1 MLVNKILIKFH
12 RWRLKHLSEQR
23 FVLLLAVAIGVLA
36 GTVALGLKVA
46 VFYLRDITMVRI
58 IGDDKLKL
66 ALLLIYPTVGIGL
79 TLFFKHF
86 VIKDTVKHNI
96 PTILWAISKKNSI
109 MRPHKVFSSM
119 LGGALTAGFGGSVGL
134 ESPIISSGAAIG
146 SNLGRIFHFNYKT
159 ITVLLACGSSGAIA
173 AIFNTP
179 IAGVVFALEVLLLD
193 LNRFSLIP
201 LLIAS
206 VSGTIVTTVF
216 YPDSILFDF
225 QIKESFHVQL
235 IPFYLVFAIICG
247 FVAAY
252 FTRTYLHIERRLEKV
267 ENPYKRFFA
276 GSIGFGVLLLIF
288 PPLWGEGFSTIKSLL
303 SENHHAVLDLTL
315 YSQYSDNLFVIFL
328 VFIFLIILKVV
339 ATALSVGSGGIG
351 GVFAPA
357 LYTGAI
363 TGYLFAFFINTLD
376 MGIEL
381 SLVNFTMI
389 GMAGLLSGVL
399 HAPLTGLFLIAE
411 ITFGYE
417 LIVPLMIVTTIS
429 FLSAKYYNANSIVTT
444 QLVQKGQLLTH
455 NKDQAVL
462 TMMKLKS
469 VIETDF
475 LSINIEANLGDL
487 VKIVSKAKRNLFP
500 VLDKD
505 GFLAGVILLD
515 DIREIMFN
523 QTLYDKYLVR
533 NLMISPPGFVRMTD
547 KMDRVMEK
555 FNKSKAWNLPV
566 LEDGKYIGFVSKSK
580 LFNVYRQK
588 LVDITSE

>member
-1 MLVNKILIKFH
+1 MLDKILVKFH
-12 RWRLKHLSEQR
+12 RWRLKHLSETR
-23 FVLLLAVAIGVLA
+23 FLLILAAVVGILA
-36 GTVALGLKVA
+36 GFVALGLKVS
-46 VFYLRDITMVRI
+46 VFYLRDITMDRI
-58 IGDDKLKL
+58 IGDVKLRL
-66 ALLLIYPTVGIGL
+66 FFLLIYPTVGIGL

-86 VIKDTVKHNI
+86 IIKDTVKHNI
-96 PTILWAISKKNSI
+96 PTILWAIANKNSI

-193 LNRFSLIP
+193 MSRFSLIP

-206 VSGTIVTTVF
+206 VSGTIVTTIF

-235 IPFYLVFAIICG
+235 IPFYLAFAFLCG
-247 FVAAY
+247 LVASY
-252 FTRTYLHIERRLEKV
+252 FTRMFFFIEKRLDRFT
-267 ENPYKRFFA
+267 NPYNRFFA
-276 GSIGFGVLLLIF
+276 GSFGFGILLLIF

-315 YSQYSDNLFVIFL
+315 YSQFADNIIVIFL
-328 VFIFLIILKVV
+328 VFIFLILLKVV
-339 ATALSVGSGGIG
+339 ATALSVGAGGIG
-351 GVFAPA
+351 GIFAPA

-363 TGYLFAFFINTLD
+363 TGYFFAFFVNTLD
-376 MGIEL
+376 IGVEL

-429 FLSAKYYNANSIVTT
+429 FLASKYYNSHSIVTA
-444 QLVQKGQLLTH
+444 QLAKKGALITH

-462 TMMKLKS
+462 TMMKLKQ

-475 LSINIEANLGDL
+475 LSIGIDANLGDL

-505 GFLAGVILLD
+505 GVLEGVILLD
-515 DIREIMFN
+515 DVREIMFN
-523 QTLYDKYLVR
+523 QSLYNKHLVR
-533 NLMISPPGFVRMTD
+533 NLMTTPPCFILMTD
-547 KMDRVMEK
+547 KMEEVMNK

-566 LEDGKYIGFVSKSK
+566 LEDGKYVGFVSKSK

-588 LVDITSE
+588 LVDITAE

>member
-1 MLVNKILIKFH
+1 MVSKLLIRFH
-12 RWRLKHLSEQR
+12 RWRLKHISETR
-23 FVLLLAVAIGVLA
+23 FVLILAVIIGILS
-36 GTVALGLKVA
+36 GFVALGLKVA
-46 VFYLRDITMVRI
+46 VFYLRDLTMDRI
-58 IGDDKLKL
+58 IGDVKARLSF
-66 ALLLIYPTVGIGL
+66 LLIYPTVGIGL

-96 PTILWAISKKNSI
+96 PAILWAIANKNSI

-146 SNLGRIFHFNYKT
+146 SNLGRIFNFNYKT

-206 VSGTIVTTVF
+206 VSGTIVTTIF

-235 IPFYLVFAIICG
+235 IPFYLAFAIICG
-247 FVAAY
+247 LVASY
-252 FTRTYLHIERRLEKV
+252 FTRMFFYVEKQLDKFQ
-267 ENPYKRFFA
+267 NPYKRFFV
-276 GSIGFGVLLLIF
+276 GSFSFGVLLLIF
-288 PPLWGEGFSTIKSLL
+288 PPLWGEGFSTIKALL

-315 YSQYSDNLFVIFL
+315 YSQFSDNVIVIFL
-328 VFIFLIILKVV
+328 VFISLVLLKVV
-339 ATALSVGSGGIG
+339 ATALSVGAGGIG
-351 GVFAPA
+351 GIFAPS

-363 TGYLFAFFINTLD
+363 SGYFFAFFVNTLD
-376 MGIEL
+376 LGVEL
-381 SLVNFTMI
+381 SMVNFAMI
-389 GMAGLLSGVL
+389 GMAGMLSGVL

-429 FLSAKYYNANSIVTT
+429 FLSSKYYNENSIVTS
-444 QLVQKGQLLTH
+444 QLAKRGALLTH

-462 TMMKLKS
+462 TMMKLQL

-475 LSINIEANLGDL
+475 SVVNINANLGDL

-500 VLDKD
+500 VLDKK
-505 GFLAGVILLD
+505 GFMQGVIHLD

-523 QTLYDKYLVR
+523 QSLYEKRRVR
-533 NLMISPPGFVRMTD
+533 NLMTSPPCFILMDD
-547 KMDRVMEK
+547 KMETVMDK
-555 FNKSKAWNLPV
+555 FKKSKAWNLPV

-588 LVDITSE
+588 LVDITAE